1 MTESK
6 PLYLPQ
12 GSVRAIL
19 AITAMGGYVGL
30 CAYLQNV
37 EALGLVAILVAK
49 DYFDSKKV

>member
-1 MTESK
+1 MDSR
-6 PLYLPQ
+6 PLWMPT
-12 GSVRAIL
+12 GSVRALL